1 MCHKGFS
8 GGHPVINKQLQDI
21 SERAIINYAGKYAA
35 MAIGKEK
42 EFAMTED
49 EHITRVTYQDK
60 EIILIATAHVSKQ
73 SAELVREVIDREQ
86 PDSICVELDEDR
98 YQNIKNPRVWADTDL
113 VQVIKEKKVGF
124 MLANLVLGSYQ
135 KKLAK
140 QLDTNVG
147 QEMVQGI
154 ESAEETG
161 AHLVLADR
169 SIQTTFMRIW
179 RKMTLKEKFELLL
192 NLFFALDDEEEGEI
206 TDEEIA
212 QLLQKD
218 MLEGAMANMKEEFP
232 KIGDIL
238 LCERDQHLANK
249 IKNAPGKKIVAVLGG
264 AHVAGVQEEIFREQ
278 NMQEITTVPPAGKT
292 AKVIGWLIP
301 IAIIALIAYGF
312 VQGTE
317 TGMQQVLSW
326 ILWNGSLAA
335 LFTAIMLGHPLS
347 ILTAFVVAPISS
359 LNPMLACGWFAGLM
373 EAHVRK
379 PKVED
384 VSNISNDIF
393 SLKGLFHNRFLRT
406 LLIVIMANLGSS
418 LGTVIAGLDIIK
430 NVF

>member
-1 MCHKGFS
+1 M
-8 GGHPVINKQLQDI
+8 I
-21 SERAIINYAGKYAA
+21 
-35 MAIGKEK
+35 
-42 EFAMTED
+42 ED
-49 EHITRVTYQDK
+49 EHITRVQYQDK

-73 SAELVREVIDREQ
+73 SAELVKEVIEQ
-86 PDSICVELDEDR
+86 EKPNSICVELDEDR
-98 YQNIKNPRVWADTDL
+98 YKNIKNPKAWADTDL

-154 ESAEETG
+154 KSAEETG
-161 AHLVLADR
+161 ADLVLADR

-179 RKMTLKEKFELLL
+179 RKMTLKEKFDLLL
-192 NLFFALDDEEEGEI
+192 NLFFALDDEEESEI

-212 QLLQKD
+212 KLLQKD

-249 IKNAPGKKIVAVLGG
+249 IKNAPGPKVVAVLGG
-264 AHVAGVQEEIFREQ
+264 AHVAGVQEEIFKEQ
-278 NMQEITTVPPAGKT
+278 NMQEISTVPPAGKT
-292 AKVIGWLIP
+292 AKVIGWAIP
-301 IAIIALIAYGF
+301 IAIVALIAYGF
-312 VQGTE
+312 AQGVE
-317 TGMQQVLSW
+317 TGMQQIVSW

-393 SLKGLFHNRFLRT
+393 SIKGLFHNRFLRT

-418 LGTVIAGLDIIK
+418 LGTIIAGLDIIK

>member
-1 MCHKGFS
+1 M
-8 GGHPVINKQLQDI
+8 I
-21 SERAIINYAGKYAA
+21 
-35 MAIGKEK
+35 
-42 EFAMTED
+42 ED
-49 EHITRVTYQDK
+49 EHITRVQYQDK

-73 SAELVREVIDREQ
+73 SAELVKAVIDQEQ

-98 YQNIKNPRVWADTDL
+98 YKNIKNPKAWADTDL

-154 ESAEETG
+154 KSAEETG
-161 AHLVLADR
+161 ANLVLADR

-192 NLFFALDDEEEGEI
+192 NLFFALDDEEESEI

-212 QLLQKD
+212 NLLQKD

-264 AHVAGVQEEIFREQ
+264 AHVAGVKEEIFKEQ

-292 AKVIGWLIP
+292 AKVIGWAIP
-301 IAIIALIAYGF
+301 IAIVALIAYGF
-312 VQGTE
+312 VQGVE
-317 TGMQQVLSW
+317 TGMQQVASW

-393 SLKGLFHNRFLRT
+393 SIKGLFHNRFLRT

-418 LGTVIAGLDIIK
+418 LGTIIAGLDIIK

>member
-1 MCHKGFS
+1 M
-8 GGHPVINKQLQDI
+8 I
-21 SERAIINYAGKYAA
+21 
-35 MAIGKEK
+35 
-42 EFAMTED
+42 ED
-49 EHITRVTYQDK
+49 EHITRVQYQDK

-73 SAELVREVIDREQ
+73 SAELVKAVIDQEQ

-98 YQNIKNPRVWADTDL
+98 YKNIKNPKAWADTDL

-154 ESAEETG
+154 KSAEETG
-161 AHLVLADR
+161 ANLVLADR

-192 NLFFALDDEEEGEI
+192 NLFFALDDEEESEI

-212 QLLQKD
+212 KLLQKD

-264 AHVAGVQEEIFREQ
+264 AHVAGVKEEIFKEQ
-278 NMQEITTVPPAGKT
+278 NMQEITTVPPARKT
-292 AKVIGWLIP
+292 AKVIGWAIP
-301 IAIIALIAYGF
+301 IAIVALIAYGF
-312 VQGTE
+312 VQGVE
-317 TGMQQVLSW
+317 TGMQQVASW

-393 SLKGLFHNRFLRT
+393 SIKGLFHNRFLRT

-418 LGTVIAGLDIIK
+418 LGTIIAGLDIIK

>member
-1 MCHKGFS
+1 M
-8 GGHPVINKQLQDI
+8 I
-21 SERAIINYAGKYAA
+21 
-35 MAIGKEK
+35 
-42 EFAMTED
+42 ED
-49 EHITRVTYQDK
+49 EHITRVQYQDK

-73 SAELVREVIDREQ
+73 SAELVKAVIEQ
-86 PDSICVELDEDR
+86 EKPNSICVELDEDR
-98 YQNIKNPRVWADTDL
+98 YKNIKNPKAWADTDL

-154 ESAEETG
+154 KSAEETG
-161 AHLVLADR
+161 ADLVLADR

-179 RKMTLKEKFELLL
+179 RKMTLKEKFDLLL
-192 NLFFALDDEEEGEI
+192 NLFFALDDEEESEI

-212 QLLQKD
+212 KLLQKD

-249 IKNAPGKKIVAVLGG
+249 IKNAPGPKVVAVLGG
-264 AHVAGVQEEIFREQ
+264 AHVAGVQEEIFKEQ
-278 NMQEITTVPPAGKT
+278 NMQEISTVPPAGKT
-292 AKVIGWLIP
+292 AKVIGWAIP
-301 IAIIALIAYGF
+301 IAIVALIAYGF
-312 VQGTE
+312 AQGVE
-317 TGMQQVLSW
+317 TGMQQIVSW

-393 SLKGLFHNRFLRT
+393 SIKGLFHNRFLRT

-418 LGTVIAGLDIIK
+418 LGTIIAGLDIIK

>member
-1 MCHKGFS
+1 M
-8 GGHPVINKQLQDI
+8 V
-21 SERAIINYAGKYAA
+21 E
-35 MAIGKEK
+35 E
-42 EFAMTED
+42 
-49 EHITRVTYQDK
+49 EHITRVHYQGK

-73 SAELVREVIDREQ
+73 SAELVKEVIDQEQ
-86 PDSICVELDEDR
+86 PDSICVELDQDR
-98 YQNIKNPRVWADTDL
+98 YNNIKNPKAWADTDL
-113 VQVIKEKKVGF
+113 VKVIKDKKVGF

-135 KKLAK
+135 RKLAK

-147 QEMVQGI
+147 QEMIQGMK
-154 ESAEETG
+154 SAEETG
-161 AHLVLADR
+161 ANLVLADR
-169 SIQTTFMRIW
+169 NIQTTFMRIW
-179 RKMTLKEKFELLL
+179 RKMTLKEKFNLIL
-192 NLFFALDDEEEGEI
+192 NLFFALDEEEETEI

-212 QLLQKD
+212 KLLQKD
-218 MLEGAMANMKEEFP
+218 MLEAAMANMKEEFP

-264 AHVAGVQEEIFREQ
+264 AHVAGVKEEIFKEQ
-278 NMQEITTVPPAGKT
+278 DMQEITTVPASGKAT
-292 AKVIGWLIP
+292 KIIGWGIP

-312 VQGTE
+312 IQSFQ
-317 TGMQQVLSW
+317 TGMQQITSW
-326 ILWNGSLAA
+326 ILWNGGLAA

-359 LNPMLACGWFAGLM
+359 LNPMLACGWFAGLV
-373 EAHVRK
+373 EAYVRK

-393 SLKGLFHNRFLRT
+393 SIKGLFHNRFLRT
-406 LLIVIMANLGSS
+406 LLIVIMANLGSTF
-418 LGTVIAGLDIIK
+418 GTIIAGMDIIK

>member
-1 MCHKGFS
+1 M
-8 GGHPVINKQLQDI
+8 I
-21 SERAIINYAGKYAA
+21 
-35 MAIGKEK
+35 
-42 EFAMTED
+42 ED
-49 EHITRVTYQDK
+49 EHITRVQYQDK

-73 SAELVREVIDREQ
+73 SVELVKTVIDREQ

-98 YQNIKNPRVWADTDL
+98 YQNIKNPKAWADTDL

-147 QEMVQGI
+147 QEMIQGI
-154 ESAEETG
+154 KSAEETG
-161 AHLVLADR
+161 ANLVLADR

-192 NLFFALDDEEEGEI
+192 NLFFALDDEEESEI

-212 QLLQKD
+212 KLLQKD

-264 AHVAGVQEEIFREQ
+264 AHVAGVKEEIFKEQ

-292 AKVIGWLIP
+292 AKVIGWAIP
-301 IAIIALIAYGF
+301 IAIVALIAYGF
-312 VQGTE
+312 VQGVE
-317 TGMQQVLSW
+317 TGMQQVVSW

-393 SLKGLFHNRFLRT
+393 SIKGLFHNRFLRT

-418 LGTVIAGLDIIK
+418 LGTIIAGLDIIK

>member
-1 MCHKGFS
+1 MS
-8 GGHPVINKQLQDI
+8 D
-21 SERAIINYAGKYAA
+21 E
-35 MAIGKEK
+35 
-42 EFAMTED
+42 
-49 EHITRVTYQDK
+49 EHITRVQYQDK
-60 EIILIATAHVSKQ
+60 EIILIATAHVSKA

-98 YQNIKNPRVWADTDL
+98 YHNIKNPKEWSDTDL
-113 VQVIKEKKVGF
+113 VEVIKEKKVGF

-135 KKLAK
+135 KKLAS
-140 QLDTNVG
+140 QLGTNVG
-147 QEMVQGI
+147 QEMLQGI
-154 ESAEETG
+154 QAAEETG

-179 RKMTLKEKFELLL
+179 RKMTLKEKLELLL
-192 NLFFALDDEEEGEI
+192 NLFFALDDEEENEI

-212 QLLQKD
+212 NLLQKD

-249 IKNAPGKKIVAVLGG
+249 IKHAPGKKVVAILGG
-264 AHVAGVQEEIFREQ
+264 GHVAGVKEEIFKEQ
-278 NMQEITTVPPAGKT
+278 NMQEITTVPAAGKT
-292 AKVIGWLIP
+292 MKVIGWAIP
-301 IAIIALIAYGF
+301 IAIIVLILYGF
-312 VQGTE
+312 TQSTQ
-317 TGMQQVLSW
+317 TGLEQIFSW
-326 ILWNGSLAA
+326 VLWNGTLAA

-347 ILTAFVVAPISS
+347 VLTAFVVAPISS

-373 EAHVRK
+373 EAHIRK

-393 SLKGLFHNRFLRT
+393 SIKGFFHNRFLRT
-406 LLIVIMANLGSS
+406 LLIVIMANIGSS

-430 NVF
+430 SLF

>member
-1 MCHKGFS
+1 M
-8 GGHPVINKQLQDI
+8 I
-21 SERAIINYAGKYAA
+21 
-35 MAIGKEK
+35 
-42 EFAMTED
+42 ED
-49 EHITRVTYQDK
+49 EHITRVQYQDK

-73 SAELVREVIDREQ
+73 SAELVKAVIDQEQ

-98 YQNIKNPRVWADTDL
+98 YKNIKNPKAWADTDL

-154 ESAEETG
+154 KSAEETG
-161 AHLVLADR
+161 ANLVLADR

-192 NLFFALDDEEEGEI
+192 NLFFALDDEEESEI

-212 QLLQKD
+212 KLLQKD

-264 AHVAGVQEEIFREQ
+264 AHVAGVKEEIFKEQ

-292 AKVIGWLIP
+292 AKVIGWAIP
-301 IAIIALIAYGF
+301 IAIVALIAYGF
-312 VQGTE
+312 VQGVE
-317 TGMQQVLSW
+317 TGMQQVASW

-393 SLKGLFHNRFLRT
+393 SIKGLFHNRFLRT

-418 LGTVIAGLDIIK
+418 LGTIIAGLDIIK